1 MPKQTSNVLSRLPV
15 GAAIAATA
23 TVSFGVTNVVT
34 LAAYQDEAWFWAADA
49 AGFGV
54 SVGLVW
60 FVTRVM
66 LAPLASMAQPGAV
79 SRGGVVGRA
88 LRHASNLR
96 QEADGLTGRVS
107 DLEVALAKAERLEQE
122 RAVALRA
129 LQQRM
134 MDEIDAVT
142 EAAGEMNA
150 ATTGV
155 VNGIDVTTR
164 EMGSVRGAA
173 EQAAKGIQDVASAS
187 EQLSASIG
195 EIAVQ
200 VARSADSARQAA
212 AESKRTDASVEE
224 LAYAAGRIGDVV
236 RLIGDIAAQTNL
248 LALNATIE
256 AARAGDAGRGFAVV
270 AGEVKNLA
278 AQTARATE
286 EIGQQIAA
294 MQAATQGSIGAI
306 RAISGRI
313 EDISALAAQVACA
326 VEEQGAATAEIASS
340 VQRVAV
346 GTGSVAQA
354 IGRAEQASEMIRL
367 GGADITRAVK
377 TIDGRRESLR
387 KAVAV
392 RQGAER
398 AA

>member
-1 MPKQTSNVLSRLPV
+1 MSLRS
-15 GAAIAATA
+15 
-23 TVSFGVTNVVT
+23 TNVVNHIPAFA
-34 LAAYQDEAWFWAADA
+34 LVIGAAGLCFGLADA
-49 AGFGV
+49 AALVWAEAELSLWGV
-54 SVGLVW
+54 QAVGLVLSLG
-60 FVTRVM
+60 VLAAIVNAT
-66 LAPLASMAQPGAV
+66 LAPLRSPVAAQDVTRPGAI
-79 SRGGVVGRA
+79 GMA
-88 LRHASNLR
+88 LRREAGLNQELTALKARVHQL
-96 QEADGLTGRVS
+96 EADYANAV
-107 DLEVALAKAERLEQE
+107 EVEQE
-122 RAVALRA
+122 RGTALRA
-129 LQQRM
+129 LQQRVT
-134 MDEIDAVT
+134 DEVEAVN
-142 EAAGEMNA
+142 EAAGEMG
-150 ATTGV
+150 TVTSGV
-155 VNGIDVTTR
+155 MAGVEVATR

-200 VARSADSARQAA
+200 VARSAESARQAA

-224 LAYAAGRIGDVV
+224 LASAAGRIGDVV

-294 MQAATQGSIGAI
+294 MQSATQGSIGAI

-313 EDISALAAQVACA
+313 EDISSLAAQVACA

-346 GTGSVAQA
+346 GTGAVAQA
-354 IGRAEQASEMIRL
+354 IARAEQASETIRL
-367 GGADITRAVK
+367 GTTNIAMAVK
-377 TIDGRRESLR
+377 TIENRRENLR
-387 KAVAV
+387 KAVSV
-392 RQGAER
+392 RQVVER

>member
-1 MPKQTSNVLSRLPV
+1 MSNRSTNPKSRLPAGAVLV
-15 GAAIAATA
+15 GAAVMLFGAADA
-23 TVSFGVTNVVT
+23 SS
-34 LAAYQDEAWFWAADA
+34 LALPAGNPWFWAVKSAGLCLAA
-49 AGFGV
+49 AGFW
-54 SVGLVW
+54 LV
-60 FVTRVM
+60 VRAV
-66 LAPLASMAQPGAV
+66 LAPLAGNRPNTRV
-79 SRGGVVGRA
+79 GGVIGRA
-88 LRHASNLR
+88 AKRLMELQHEAAELRTKVADLHA
-96 QEADGLTGRVS
+96 
-107 DLEVALAKAERLEQE
+107 ALSKAESAEQE
-122 RAVALRA
+122 RATALRA

-134 MDEIDAVT
+134 IDEIEAVNQS
-142 EAAGEMNA
+142 AGDMGA
-150 ATTGV
+150 ATNGV
-155 VNGIDVTTR
+155 VNGIEVATQ
-164 EMGSVRGAA
+164 EMSRVRGAT
-173 EQAAKGIQDVASAS
+173 EQAARGIQDVASAS

-200 VARSADSARQAA
+200 VARSAESARQAA

-224 LAYAAGRIGDVV
+224 LASAAGRIGDVV

-294 MQAATQGSIGAI
+294 MQSATQGSIGAI

-313 EDISALAAQVACA
+313 EDISALAAQVASA

-340 VQRVAV
+340 VQRVAL
-346 GTGSVAQA
+346 GTGAVAQA
-354 IGRAEQASEMIRL
+354 IGRAEQAAEAIRS
-367 GGADITRAVK
+367 GGADIARSVK
-377 TIDGRRESLR
+377 TIDGRKENLR
-387 KAVAV
+387 KAVSV
-392 RQGAER
+392 REITDR

>member
-1 MPKQTSNVLSRLPV
+1 MNRNSPPFVSRLPADTLLV
-15 GAAIAATA
+15 GSA
-23 TVSFGVTNVVT
+23 VFGFG
-34 LAAYQDEAWFWAADA
+34 LAAAGGLALVGGTLVVWGAEAAALASGAMVLWCVARMILAPLGDA
-49 AGFGV
+49 SAPPGAGFGV
-54 SVGLVW
+54 I
-60 FVTRVM
+60 
-66 LAPLASMAQPGAV
+66 
-79 SRGGVVGRA
+79 GRA
-88 LRHASNLR
+88 LGREARLHEEATGLR
-96 QEADGLTGRVS
+96 AEIAELGA
-107 DLEVALAKAERLEQE
+107 ALAKVE
-122 RAVALRA
+122 RAEQQQAAALRA

-134 MDEIDAVT
+134 VDAF
-142 EAAGEMNA
+142 EAVNVA
-150 ATTGV
+150 AADMSVATDGV
-155 VNGIDVTTR
+155 VNGVEVATR

-200 VARSADSARQAA
+200 VARSAESARQAA
-212 AESKRTDASVEE
+212 TESKRTDASVEE
-224 LAYAAGRIGDVV
+224 LASAAGRIGDVV

-294 MQAATQGSIGAI
+294 MQSATQGSIGAI

-346 GTGSVAQA
+346 GTGTVAQA
-354 IGRAEQASEMIRL
+354 IGRAEQASEAIRL
-367 GGADITRAVK
+367 GGADIARAVRA
-377 TIDGRRESLR
+377 IDGRREQLR
-387 KAVAV
+387 KAVSA
-392 RQGAER
+392 RDDAPH

>member
-1 MPKQTSNVLSRLPV
+1 MSNWLSTVIARLPAGPVLIGAAVLMFGATGAAGLVFLEAGVWFWGVAGAGLIV
-15 GAAIAATA
+15 GAA
-23 TVSFGVTNVVT
+23 
-34 LAAYQDEAWFWAADA
+34 LFWII
-49 AGFGV
+49 V
-54 SVGLVW
+54 HSV
-60 FVTRVM
+60 
-66 LAPLASMAQPGAV
+66 LAPLDNAGSTV
-79 SRGGVVGRA
+79 RVGGLIGKALQREAA
-88 LRHASNLR
+88 LRLEKSEL
-96 QEADGLTGRVS
+96 GVRVA
-107 DLEVALAKAERLEQE
+107 DLEGALAKAEQAEQE
-122 RAVALRA
+122 RATALRA
-129 LQQRM
+129 LQQRV
-134 MDEIDAVT
+134 MDEIEAVNQ
-142 EAAGEMNA
+142 AAGDMGT
-150 ATTGV
+150 ATDGV
-155 VNGIDVTTR
+155 VSGIEVATE
-164 EMGSVRGAA
+164 EMSRVRGAT
-173 EQAAKGIQDVASAS
+173 EQAARGIQDVASAS

-200 VARSADSARQAA
+200 VARSAESARQAA

-224 LAYAAGRIGDVV
+224 LASAAGRIGDVV

-294 MQAATQGSIGAI
+294 MQSATQGSIGAI

-313 EDISALAAQVACA
+313 EDISTLAAQVACA

-346 GTGSVAQA
+346 GTGAVAQA
-354 IGRAEQASEMIRL
+354 IGRAEQAAEAIRS
-367 GGADITRAVK
+367 GGANIARSVK
-377 TIDGRRESLR
+377 TIGGRKESLR
-387 KAVAV
+387 RAVSV
-392 RQGAER
+392 RETTGQ